1 MANLI
6 KVSDLILKFFEEKGV
21 EHVFLLSGGM
31 MMHLLDSV
39 SKSEK
44 IKYVCNHH
52 EQACSIAAEAYAR
65 VKNSIGVCYTTS
77 GPGATNTV
85 TGIAGAWLDSSPV
98 MFLTGQSRTTL
109 TSRGSGIEN
118 LRMFGNFEIDIAEI
132 VRPITK
138 YSYFLDDP
146 KKVLYHLEKA
156 FYLATNGRP
165 GPVLLDVPL
174 DIQGSMVNEDELI
187 HFISPKKIEYNIDLE
202 NLKADLKKSKQPLII
217 AGHGIR
223 VANQV
228 ENFRILIHQLQIP
241 VVTTQLANDL
251 FPYNDDLYIGKVGL
265 RGDRAGN
272 FAVQS
277 ADLIISL
284 GTSLHVTTTG
294 YELEAFAP
302 QAKKIVID
310 IDEANLQ
317 KNKSIS
323 NIQIKCDVA
332 SFIAALKINKEALEV
347 KFWIEKL
354 NNWKKLFLIVNEPHE
369 YLNDEINTY
378 HLINLLSESLKGDE
392 VLITDSGSLYYIIGQ
407 AFKSKKDQRV
417 VVSGALGAMGYALPG
432 SIGAA
437 FATPEKNIICIT
449 GDGSMQ
455 LNVQELETISH
466 YNLNCKIIII
476 NNNGYASIRNSQAS
490 FLDGHIAGSSQE
502 TGVSFPNWGKIAEA
516 YSLPFVR
523 EDKFSGL
530 LELFN
535 SLVEMKGPL
544 VVEIIVPEN
553 VVMIPAVTSVRL
565 ADGSFKS
572 NKLHEMVPE
581 FTEEELEKFGVSIIS
596 NRKNEKT

>member
-1 MANLI
+1 MASLI
-6 KVSDLILKFFEEKGV
+6 KVSDLIVRFFEEKGV
-21 EHVFLLSGGM
+21 EQIFLLSGGM

-52 EQACSIAAEAYAR
+52 EQACSIAAESYAR
-65 VKNSIGVCYTTS
+65 VKNSIGVCYATS
-77 GPGATNTV
+77 GPGATNTI

-118 LRMFGNFEIDIAEI
+118 LRMMGNFEVDIVEI
-132 VRPITK
+132 SKPITK
-138 YSYFLDDP
+138 YSFFLDDP
-146 KKVLYHLEKA
+146 NKVLYHLEKA
-156 FYLATNGRP
+156 FYFATNGRP

-174 DIQGSMVNEDELI
+174 DIQGSFVNEFELP
-187 HFISPKKIEYNIDLE
+187 HFTPPVEIDYDFDLE
-202 NLKADLKKSKQPLII
+202 SLQVDLKNSKQPLII
-217 AGHGIR
+217 AGHGVR

-228 ENFRILIHQLQIP
+228 ENFRKLIHQLQIP

-251 FPYNDDLYIGKVGL
+251 LSYNDDLYIGKVGV

-277 ADLIISL
+277 ADLIISI
-284 GTSLHVTTTG
+284 GSSLHITTTG

-302 QAKKIVID
+302 RAKKIVID
-310 IDEANLQ
+310 IDEANLE
-317 KNKSIS
+317 KNKKIS
-323 NIQIKCDVA
+323 QSQIKCDV
-332 SFIAALKINKEALEV
+332 STFISHLEQNIETLNVNSWINNLKK
-347 KFWIEKL
+347 
-354 NNWKKLFLIVNEPHE
+354 WKKQFSVVNEHHVR
-369 YLNDEINTY
+369 LNDEINTY
-378 HLINLLSESLKGDE
+378 HFINLLSETLKGEE
-392 VLITDSGSLYYIIGQ
+392 VLITDSGSLYYITGQ
-407 AFKSKKDQRV
+407 AFLSKKDQRII
-417 VVSGALGAMGYALPG
+417 VSGALGAMGYALPA

-437 FATPEKNIICIT
+437 FAAPEKNIICII

-455 LNVQELETISH
+455 LNVQELQTIAH

-490 FLDGHIAGSSQE
+490 FLEGHIAGSSQE
-502 TGVSFPNWGKIAEA
+502 TGVSFPNWEKIADA
-516 YSLPFVR
+516 YSLPYYR

-535 SLVEMKGPL
+535 FFMDRIGPL
-544 VVEIIVPEN
+544 VIEIIVPEN

-565 ADGSFKS
+565 PDGSFKS

-581 FTEEELEKFGVSIIS
+581 FSDAELREFGVVI
-596 NRKNEKT
+596 NF

>member
-1 MANLI
+1 MPNLI
-6 KVSDLILKFFEEKGV
+6 KVSDLIVKFFEDKGV
-21 EHVFLLSGGM
+21 ENIFLLSGGM

-65 VKNSIGVCYTTS
+65 VKNSIGVCYATS

-85 TGIAGAWLDSSPV
+85 TGIAGAWLDSSPLIY
-98 MFLTGQSRTTL
+98 LTGQSRTSL
-109 TSRGSGIEN
+109 TSRCSGIEN
-118 LRMFGNFEIDIAEI
+118 LRMFGNFEVDIVEI
-132 VRPITK
+132 VKPITK

-174 DIQGSMVNEDELI
+174 DIQGSMVNEDELT
-187 HFISPKKIEYNIDLE
+187 HFIIPGKIDYKIDLE
-202 NLKADLKKSKQPLII
+202 FLKIDLIKFKQPLII

-228 ENFRILIHQLQIP
+228 ENFRMLIHQLQIP

-251 FPYNDDLYIGKVGL
+251 LPYNDDLYIGKVGL

-277 ADLIISL
+277 ADLIISI
-284 GTSLHVTTTG
+284 GTSLHITTTG
-294 YELEAFAP
+294 YELDAFAP

-310 IDEANLQ
+310 IDEAILE
-317 KNKSIS
+317 KNKNIS
-323 NIQIKCDVA
+323 QLQIKCDV
-332 SFIAALKINKEALEV
+332 STFISELQKNIQTLKVNS
-347 KFWIEKL
+347 WIGKL
-354 NNWKKLFLIVNEPHE
+354 NKWKRQFLIINEPHE
-369 YLNDEINTY
+369 RLNDEINTY
-378 HLINLLSESLKGDE
+378 HLISLLSESLKGEE
-392 VLITDSGSLYYIIGQ
+392 VLITDAGSLYYITGQ
-407 AFKSKKDQRV
+407 AFISKKDQRV
-417 VVSGALGAMGYALPG
+417 IVSGALGAMGYALPA

-437 FATPEKNIICIT
+437 FAAPEKNIICIT

-455 LNVQELETISH
+455 LNVQELQTIAH

-490 FLDGHIAGSSQE
+490 FLDGHIAGSSEE
-502 TGVSFPNWGKIAEA
+502 TGVSFPNWEKIADA
-516 YSLPFVR
+516 YSLPYVR
-523 EDKFSGL
+523 EDKFSRL
-530 LELFN
+530 FDVFN
-535 SLVEMKGPL
+535 SFVDKKGPL
-544 VVEIIVPEN
+544 VIEIIVPEN
-553 VVMIPAVTSVRL
+553 VVMIPAVTSIRL

-581 FTEEELEKFGVSIIS
+581 LTEQELKEFGVSINI
-596 NRKNEKT
+596 